1 MDKYSFCKKTVKEI
15 TAKIADNSSSRR
27 TINTVRKTHNDK
39 QILVIITAE
48 IDKQIIGELTKF
60 RRYGIKVNLLLA
72 KEILSKVNKDL
83 LCKKIGVTNLLYEGG
98 NVDIEK
104 VLSEIDA
111 VILSVSDLSYIAK
124 LSQGIQDDLISKVVY
139 KTLTYNKLL
148 YVDFDRIDSDSK
160 TAGNFEL
167 NKIQET
173 QLSAAKKMG
182 VKEIHSSEY
191 LIEALRTFKI
201 SANAVV
207 KNTREK
213 ERHMK
218 KSKRE
223 VITESDINKIEENT
237 KALVISKSAI
247 ITSLARDVAL
257 RRGIEI
263 IKK

>member
-1 MDKYSFCKKTVKEI
+1 M
-15 TAKIADNSSSRR
+15 
-27 TINTVRKTHNDK
+27 
-39 QILVIITAE
+39 IITAE

-60 RRYGIKVNLLLA
+60 RRYGIRVNLLLA
-72 KEILSKVNKDL
+72 KEILSKINKDL
-83 LCKKIGVTNLLYEGG
+83 LCKKIGVANLLYEGG

-218 KSKRE
+218 KARE
-223 VITESDINKIEENT
+223 KSLL
-237 KALVISKSAI
+237 KAILTRLKQMQK
-247 ITSLARDVAL
+247 LL
-257 RRGIEI
+257 
-263 IKK
+263 